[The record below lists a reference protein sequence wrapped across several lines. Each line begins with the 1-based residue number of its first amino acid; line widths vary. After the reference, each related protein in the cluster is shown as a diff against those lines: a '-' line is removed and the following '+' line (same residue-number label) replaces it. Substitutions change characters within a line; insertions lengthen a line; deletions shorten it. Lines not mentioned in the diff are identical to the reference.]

1 MLVTPKPLSAYPWF
15 IRLFFWKQ
23 KRSYGKVLEP
33 GLLWG
38 RSPWVF
44 AALALLYGALNRR
57 GSPLDPALRSL
68 VTVRISQINHCAF
81 CVDVNAATLEKRG
94 VAAEKIQ
101 ALHRWRG
108 SDGFTAAERAALDY
122 AEAVTR
128 TDGSVT
134 PAMAAALTE
143 HFDED
148 QRAELTGLI
157 AFQNMSSKFNAA
169 LEVPPQGFCHLP
181 EVTVDGPAEREE
193 GQGSEGKGAKTDA

>member
-1 MLVTPKPLSAYPWF
+1 MLVSPKPLAAYPWF

-94 VAAEKIQ
+94 VGEAKIL
-101 ALHRWRG
+101 ALQHWRE
-108 SDGFTAAERAALDY
+108 SDLFTPAERAALDY
-122 AEAVTR
+122 AEAVTDTR
-128 TDGSVT
+128 GEITGEIR
-134 PAMAAALTE
+134 AALQE
-143 HFDED
+143 RFDED
-148 QRAELTGLI
+148 ARAELTGLI

-169 LEVPPQGFCHLP
+169 LEVPPQGFCHVPQLVP
-181 EVTVDGPAEREE
+181 GQDAARKPGAERDAA
-193 GQGSEGKGAKTDA
+193 KG